1 MNFKNFDFFSPYIV
15 AIAIMVFLSMG
26 YIGSFNYRF
35 EYPLSAETIGT
46 VLLATLVFLI
56 GAGIIKSQVTI
67 DENASSPIYTKI
79 NNFFNQKIL
88 ITLVLIAIILQ
99 SINMILIGGIPLFN
113 SVLKSNATTNIW
125 RIAYPLFLIMINLLI
140 AKYYKKRYL
149 ILVLIGALIF
159 GLNGYRTSVLG
170 ILASIFITMYYI
182 NKINRKIGI
191 LFVGLIIIGLLAIG
205 YIASQS
211 ISGQHWMLNPLELI
225 FYRAGFT
232 LEVFQRI
239 LNLGGTTHGHI
250 LSMIFS
256 SGSPRT
262 FIGLYVL
269 TDNVCITSTM
279 FGPAYLDFGLTG
291 VLIRMFFMGIFLKV
305 LNIVGKYKKEVGI
318 GIYSIILTHT
328 LIWIETGP
336 TDIMIWFL
344 YLLGFIVIVLNY
356 KNIKF
361 KQKLI

>member
-1 MNFKNFDFFSPYIV
+1 MKLKNIDFFSPYIV
-15 AIAIMVFLSMG
+15 ALAIMVFLTMG

-35 EYPLSAETIGT
+35 EYPLSIQTIGT
-46 VLLATLVFLI
+46 VLLGTLVFLI
-56 GAGIIKSQVTI
+56 GIFIVKSKFTIKKH
-67 DENASSPIYTKI
+67 DESPIYTRI
-79 NNFFNQKIL
+79 NNFFSEKLLIIL
-88 ITLVLIAIILQ
+88 ILIAIILQ
-99 SINMILIGGIPLFN
+99 SLNMLFIGGIPLFN

-125 RIAYPLFLIMINLLI
+125 RIAYPLFLIMINILI

-170 ILASIFITMYYI
+170 ILASVLITMYYI
-182 NKINRKIGI
+182 GKINKKIGI
-191 LFVGLIIIGLLAIG
+191 LFIGLIVIGIVAIG

-211 ISGQHWMLNPLELI
+211 IANQHWMLNPLELI

-262 FIGLYVL
+262 FVGQYVL
-269 TDNVCITSTM
+269 TDNACITSTI
-279 FGPAYLDFGLTG
+279 FGPAYLDFGLIG
-291 VLIRMFFMGIFLKV
+291 VLIQMFLMGIFLKM
-305 LNIVGKYKKEVGI
+305 LNIVGKYKKEI
-318 GIYSIILTHT
+318 GISLYSIILTHT

-344 YLLGFIVIVLNY
+344 YLLGFIIIILNY
-356 KNIKF
+356 KNIKLN
-361 KQKLI
+361 KY

>member
-1 MNFKNFDFFSPYIV
+1 MKLKNIDFFSPYIV
-15 AIAIMVFLSMG
+15 ALAIMVFLTMG

-35 EYPLSAETIGT
+35 EYPLSIQTIGT
-46 VLLATLVFLI
+46 VLLGTLVFLI
-56 GAGIIKSQVTI
+56 GIFIVKSKFTIKKH
-67 DENASSPIYTKI
+67 DESPIYTRI
-79 NNFFNQKIL
+79 NNFFSEKLLIIL
-88 ITLVLIAIILQ
+88 ILIAIILQ
-99 SINMILIGGIPLFN
+99 SLNMLFIGGIPLFN

-125 RIAYPLFLIMINLLI
+125 RIAYPLFLIMINILI

-170 ILASIFITMYYI
+170 ILASVLITMYYI
-182 NKINRKIGI
+182 GKINKKIGI
-191 LFVGLIIIGLLAIG
+191 LFIGLIVIGIVAIG

-211 ISGQHWMLNPLELI
+211 IANQHWMLNPLELI

-262 FIGLYVL
+262 FVGQYVL
-269 TDNVCITSTM
+269 TDNACITSTI
-279 FGPAYLDFGLTG
+279 FGPAYLDFGLIG
-291 VLIRMFFMGIFLKV
+291 VLIQMFLMGIFLKM
-305 LNIVGKYKKEVGI
+305 LNIVGKYKKEI
-318 GIYSIILTHT
+318 GISLYSIILTHT

-344 YLLGFIVIVLNY
+344 YLLGFIIIILNY
-356 KNIKF
+356 KNIKL
-361 KQKLI
+361 KKY